1 MKNKYCISKRLTINS
16 AAERVFSVLS
26 DIESWNSWTKSI
38 THISFVGNSKFE
50 VGGRARVL
58 QPNLPPAI
66 WTITEIIENNSFTW
80 QTKTFGVKTTA
91 KHILIKANDETV
103 AELKIIFEGILAPLV
118 YKLKSKLTAQYLTM
132 EINGLKSEC
141 EKNYKPTTNT
151 DSTR

>member
-118 YKLKSKLTAQYLTM
+118 YKLKLKLTAQYLIM

-141 EKNYKPTTNT
+141 EKKETTADIASN
-151 DSTR
+151 R